1 MRPCSLARGQDT
13 ERGPMDQQLHSVG
26 TTGSEANVT
35 TALTVGSYANFALK
49 KEARL
54 MPSS

>member
-1 MRPCSLARGQDT
+1 
-13 ERGPMDQQLHSVG
+13 MDQQLHSVG
-26 TTGSEANVT
+26 TMGSEANVT